1 MKRIHIGL
9 DVQDLAQSVGFYTDL
24 FGAPPTLEK
33 SDYAKWML
41 EDPRVNFSITS
52 RCKSERD
59 VHFGIQVE
67 SAEELDEVA
76 GRLERAGRQVLAEP
90 EAVCCYHHS
99 DKAWVLDPDRLRW
112 ETFHTHGEAA
122 HFGEENA
129 ALEALG
135 AGRKCCP

>member
-9 DVQDLAQSVGFYTDL
+9 DVVDLARSVRFYTEL
-24 FGAPPTLEK
+24 FGVPPTLEK

-52 RCKSERD
+52 RCESARD

-67 SAEELDEVA
+67 SGEELQEVA
-76 GRLERAGRQVLAEP
+76 ERLKEAGRDVLDEP
-90 EAVCCYHHS
+90 DAVCCYHHS

-112 ETFHTHGEAA
+112 ETFVTHGEATR
-122 HFGEENA
+122 FGEGNA
-129 ALEALG
+129 ELEALRE
-135 AGRKCCP
+135 GRKCCA

>member
-9 DVQDLAQSVGFYTDL
+9 DVQDLARSVRFYTEL

-67 SAEELDEVA
+67 NEEQLDALSQRLKKA
-76 GRLERAGRQVLAEP
+76 GREVLAEP
-90 EAVCCYHHS
+90 DAVCCYHHS

-112 ETFHTHGEAA
+112 ETFVTHAEADR
-122 HFGEENA
+122 FGDENA
-129 ALEALG
+129 ELEAMRQ
-135 AGRKCCP
+135 GRKCCA